1 MLEQSSRCLFG
12 FEIDCVVS
20 ENWIFELSV
29 DFERF
34 GARINVPK
42 IIIWFY

>member
-1 MLEQSSRCLFG
+1 VYGLLDQPSGCLFG

-20 ENWIFELSV
+20 ENWMFELSV

-34 GARINVPK
+34 GVRINVP
-42 IIIWFY
+42 